1 MRPTA
6 LSAIV
11 TVVFALQASP
21 SWSDEGTSWLF
32 VLTGDQARIN
42 ERTVT
47 LHESD
52 NLVFGFTDRPNRL
65 HATIPIKDFATM
77 WAAGSSFSDDHP
89 NAVLTY
95 AGDSGMQELEMTLVC
110 ASADANGIS
119 FDFKV
124 LTGDIPSELGAYS
137 LFVDPLPSTELVYAS
152 TFVPFDSSF

>member
-1 MRPTA
+1 
-6 LSAIV
+6 
-11 TVVFALQASP
+11 
-21 SWSDEGTSWLF
+21 
-32 VLTGDQARIN
+32 
-42 ERTVT
+42 
-47 LHESD
+47 
-52 NLVFGFTDRPNRL
+52 
-65 HATIPIKDFATM
+65 M

-95 AGDSGMQELEMTLVC
+95 AGDSGMQELEMTLVS